1 MSISIL
7 PMDPRS
13 LYRVHQ
19 YTDNT
24 AGTIYEK
31 IPVVKT
37 DKGYWD
43 DDPLRLTIY
52 TGQTYINSQ
61 PLNFP
66 IDASSLS
73 EAIDLFASTVAS
85 VLDELRSQAV
95 RERIANPVV
104 PKSTLIV
111 GGSR

>member
-37 DKGYWD
+37 DKG
-43 DDPLRLTIY
+43 
-52 TGQTYINSQ
+52 
-61 PLNFP
+61 
-66 IDASSLS
+66 
-73 EAIDLFASTVAS
+73 
-85 VLDELRSQAV
+85 
-95 RERIANPVV
+95 
-104 PKSTLIV
+104 
-111 GGSR
+111 